1 MGRQDQRVVRR
12 DIRAVGRA
20 AHRFVETTTAGP
32 GRVGAGQDTARGNHA
47 RRASPGDIERRGRVP
62 AVRGRSRRP
71 KAAARRASRR
81 RGGRDEATR
90 VEKRSRRAA
99 PFAADA
105 DPALERAPLLVWVE
119 SVDADEGVRER
130 RRGQGLSPFQ
140 FAGPTVRGRRR
151 RARRDA
157 FELREGGRRRARIGF
172 GRRHGVLQGGE
183 HRGGAA
189 RDVRSVRAVGRRGR
203 AAARVCPGRRSG

>member
-47 RRASPGDIERRGRVP
+47 RRASHGDIERRGRVP

-71 KAAARRASRR
+71 EAAARRASRR

-90 VEKRSRRAA
+90 VEKRGRRAA
-99 PFAADA
+99 PPAADA
-105 DPALERAPLLVWVE
+105 DPALERAHLLDRVE

-140 FAGPTVRGRRR
+140 FAGPTVRSRRR
-151 RARRDA
+151 VRRDE
-157 FELREGGRRRARIGF
+157 FELLEVGRRRARGF